1 MIIIGF
7 GTIGRA
13 FAELVWKSSD
23 WLRKQHGITPQI
35 VAIADRGGAMIAQDG
50 INLEEALLARKSSG
64 SVAFHKTLGQ
74 RNVDAL
80 QVIDSVEADVLLEF
94 TPTNLPDAEP
104 GLTHI
109 ESAIKKGLNVITT
122 NKGPLAIA
130 MPSLLELA
138 DYQRVQ
144 FRFSGT
150 VGGGTPYLDFAK
162 KCLSGDKIRSIQ
174 GILNGTTNYIL
185 TRMFDAGITM
195 KEALKEASRAGYA
208 EADSSYD
215 INGIDTASKLVIISN
230 WIMGRRVSI
239 RDVEI
244 EGISNVTLDQ
254 VDQAKRSG
262 NAVKLVGFVDDSQ
275 ISVRPRL
282 VPLDDPLCV
291 KGTLNAVVFKTEQ
304 VGNLTVTGRGAGGS
318 ETASA
323 ALRDLIDIKTALIG
337 VK

>member
-1 MIIIGF
+1 VF
-7 GTIGRA
+7 
-13 FAELVWKSSD
+13 
-23 WLRKQHGITPQI
+23 
-35 VAIADRGGAMIAQDG
+35 
-50 INLEEALLARKSSG
+50 
-64 SVAFHKTLGQ
+64 
-74 RNVDAL
+74 
-80 QVIDSVEADVLLEF
+80 LEF

-195 KEALKEASRAGYA
+195 KEALEEASRAGYA
-208 EADSSYD
+208 EADPSYD

-230 WIMGRRVSI
+230 WIMGKRVSI
-239 RDVEI
+239 HDVEI

-262 NAVKLVGFVDDSQ
+262 NAMKLVGSVDDSQ
-275 ISVRPRL
+275 LSVRPRP